1 MRDTISSGIG
11 SLPSVMASHVRRSIK
26 CGADA
31 PRHFVRPLPGRRSAT
46 IRFVGG
52 PLGPSHDR
60 ISISFDLRTGP
71 WSPSADRPSPGPRA
85 PETIQSAPPR
95 IYVAPPQATASLQGH
110 VQILVKSGIG
120 YPPARRSPS
129 GEAVASPLVS
139 ARRTAVSGANRFA
152 GRAEHLHLVLDDGP
166 HRIHDR

>member
-85 PETIQSAPPR
+85 PETIESAPPR
-95 IYVAPPQATASLQGH
+95 IYVAPPPATASLQGH
-110 VQILVKSGIG
+110 VQILVKSALSG
-120 YPPARRSPS
+120 PATRY
-129 GEAVASPLVS
+129 
-139 ARRTAVSGANRFA
+139 
-152 GRAEHLHLVLDDGP
+152 HLHP
-166 HRIHDR
+166 HRGRTRKGRCRGVL

>member
-85 PETIQSAPPR
+85 PETIESAPPR
-95 IYVAPPQATASLQGH
+95 IYVAPPPATASLQGH
-110 VQILVKSGIG
+110 VQILVKSAQTIAPRGG
-120 YPPARRSPS
+120 QSPPN
-129 GEAVASPLVS
+129 AVLSDVAP
-139 ARRTAVSGANRFA
+139 GG
-152 GRAEHLHLVLDDGP
+152 GRPDLY
-166 HRIHDR
+166 

>member
-26 CGADA
+26 CGADT

-85 PETIQSAPPR
+85 PETIESAPPR
-95 IYVAPPQATASLQGH
+95 IYVAPPPATASLQGH
-110 VQILVKSGIG
+110 VQILVKSGNMLEIFRQK
-120 YPPARRSPS
+120 A
-129 GEAVASPLVS
+129 AL
-139 ARRTAVSGANRFA
+139 
-152 GRAEHLHLVLDDGP
+152 AEESTMTHYLAFVEFV
-166 HRIHDR
+166 